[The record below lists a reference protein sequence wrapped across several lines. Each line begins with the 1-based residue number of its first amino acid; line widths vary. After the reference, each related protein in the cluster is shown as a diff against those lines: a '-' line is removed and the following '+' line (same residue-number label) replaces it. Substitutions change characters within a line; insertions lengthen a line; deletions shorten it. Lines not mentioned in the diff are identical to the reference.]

1 MRKMKHILFFMLAAF
16 AFAACTQ
23 DELAEQGTALPEGA
37 YPLQIGGISITAE
50 SSEQP
55 WTRVAENETDGMGSH
70 WTGGERIGVRIGDNE
85 ETGIYII
92 NVDDAGNVTV
102 TPETPVYWKNTQSA
116 TVTAW
121 YPVDNEIDFTQ
132 QNTKGLTYLL
142 KGTSNA
148 DASYNTPATLTFA
161 HQLAKV
167 RVKLDG
173 ARANAVSAVT
183 VRSYPRSGNIQ
194 GTLGTTTGTATY
206 VPMLKTTYNN
216 QPCWEATLS
225 DGTLQADASFR
236 LIPAGGGDPV
246 QAELDNAI
254 SISAGNVYNI
264 TITTK
269 PYPDGATEI
278 DLGSRAQTITNG
290 TGNYVVKSG
299 NYSNA
304 LTISGGSPH
313 IYLDNASI
321 SVTGT
326 SAVSITGGA
335 TATIH
340 VVGDCTTS
348 KTTADPGA
356 GIYVAE
362 GSTVKIV
369 GGSKSDKLTAN
380 AAIYGSGIGGYENS
394 DGSYVNCGNI
404 EISNVTIEAR
414 GRGWSAR
421 NPGIG
426 GAGTASCGHINI
438 TNATVYA
445 YGYGSNTGGSPAIG
459 AGMDSSTTELGT
471 VPSITIS
478 NSEIYAY
485 RGGGSIN
492 SCADWIGSSGSTNS
506 QQSGYAEG
514 VNITNTVVHQYRY
527 GTNTYAE
534 GSSSFDENGDR
545 TEQSQ

>member
-1 MRKMKHILFFMLAAF
+1 MAAILFT
-16 AFAACTQ
+16 ACTQ
-23 DELAEQGTALPEGA
+23 DELAEQGNTLPEGE

-55 WTRVAENETDGMGSH
+55 WTRVSENADGMGSVFDNND
-70 WTGGERIGVRIGDNE
+70 IIKVCIGDDYDN
-85 ETGIYII
+85 TGEYRLI
-92 NVDDAGNVTV
+92 VDANGNVIGTTV
-102 TPETPVYWKNTQSA
+102 VTPVYWQNTYLA
-116 TVTAW
+116 VINAW
-121 YPVDNEIDFTQ
+121 YTTASTGSTVPLDNQSDKLAYVLQ
-132 QNTKGLTYLL
+132 
-142 KGTSNA
+142 GTSSTQV
-148 DASYNTPATLTFA
+148 DYDDPPATLTFT

-167 RVKLDG
+167 RVKLTGD
-173 ARANAVSAVT
+173 RANAVTSVEIY
-183 VRSYPRSGNIQ
+183 SYPSCTFTPGTPTINGSGTQ
-194 GTLGTTTGTATY
+194 TY
-206 VPMLKTTYNN
+206 IPMMRCTRDDET
-216 QPCWEATLS
+216 CWEANLVPGPLTNTSTLIRLNGS
-225 DGTLQADASFR
+225 TTVGISGLTTL
-236 LIPAGGGDPV
+236 
-246 QAELDNAI
+246 AEGAMHTLTVD
-254 SISAGNVYNI
+254 VE
-264 TITTK
+264 
-269 PYPDGATEI
+269 PYPEDATEI

-380 AAIYGSGIGGYENS
+380 ATIYGSGIGGYENS

-404 EISNVTIEAR
+404 EISNVTVEAR

-445 YGYGSNTGGSPAIG
+445 YGYGSNTGGSPAVG
-459 AGMDSSTTELGT
+459 AGMNSSTMELGT

-485 RGGGSIN
+485 RGGGS
-492 SCADWIGSSGSTNS
+492 SSSPADWIGSSGSASS

-527 GTNTYAE
+527 NGNAYAE
-534 GSSSFDENGDR
+534 GSSSFDANGNR